1 METAYLADHPEHV
14 HTLAAWFLDEWGFFV
29 PGATLRTFA
38 DRLQQHLNRDQLPI
52 AFIVTE
58 GVDLLGTAS
67 LRQYDMDTRRNL
79 SPWIGGVYVAAPF
92 RKHGVGG
99 ELVRLVEGKAAEL
112 GFRVLHLFTFDKEA
126 FYARRGWHVLERTSY
141 RGHAVTVMD
150 KVIGS
155 GGGVSAA

>member
-1 METAYLADHPEHV
+1 LADHLEHL

-38 DRLQQHLNRDQLPI
+38 DRLAQHLNRDQLPI
-52 AFIVTE
+52 AFIALE
-58 GVDLLGTAS
+58 GRTPLGTAS

-79 SPWIGGVYVAAPF
+79 SPWLGGVYVVAPF
-92 RKHGVGG
+92 RERGVGS
-99 ELVRLVEGKAAEL
+99 ELVRLAEAKAADL

-126 FYARRGWHVLERTSY
+126 FYARRGWRVLERTTY

-155 GGGVSAA
+155 AGVHSAA